1 MTLVLTG
8 ITRGEETMSQPL
20 IGRFDERGGTLGRSD
35 DATLTLPDPERLISR
50 IQAQILH
57 RDEHY
62 WLENISAASAV
73 LHNGRPLSAGMRV
86 ILSAGDELRIGE
98 YALQAAF
105 EDQATSATILRGRT
119 VVPPVHNT
127 SSPLKASK
135 MQSAAPVPEVGE
147 TLAEP
152 PWSSVKRTTPG
163 PDSPESLWRGF
174 LQGAGIEGSSL
185 PAAPTPQLLS
195 SIGEM
200 LKIAVGGLQ
209 RLVTMRAREKNEMQ
223 AQVTMIAPRDN
234 NPLKFSPDEEMA
246 LRMLLQPP
254 ARGFLDGPAA
264 LRDALTCLQSHQV
277 GMTAGMRAVLKAVL
291 DRLDPE
297 KLATLQGR
305 RSMFDFLRPA
315 RRRARLWDT
324 YLSQYRSLREEAKDN
339 FQRFFGE
346 VFREAYE
353 AQVRN
358 LDTPGDITGLRAG
371 SGKPQMPQ
379 RR

>member
-1 MTLVLTG
+1 MLD
-8 ITRGEETMSQPL
+8 EEPMSQPL

-50 IQAQILH
+50 VQAQVLH

-73 LHNGRPLSAGMRV
+73 LHNGRPLSIGMRV
-86 ILSAGDELRIGE
+86 ILSEGDKLRIGG

-105 EDQATSATILRGRT
+105 EDEATSATILRGRT

-127 SSPLKASK
+127 PSPPVKASK
-135 MQSAAPVPEVGE
+135 TPSTAPVPEVGE
-147 TLAEP
+147 PLAGA
-152 PWSSVKRTTPG
+152 PWSSSKRTTTG
-163 PDSPESLWRGF
+163 PDGPESLWRGF
-174 LQGAGIEGSSL
+174 LQGAGIEGSSI
-185 PAAPTPQLLS
+185 PGAPTPELLS

-209 RLVTMRAREKNEMQ
+209 RLVTIRARAKNEMQ
-223 AQVTMIAPRDN
+223 AEMTMIAPRAN
-234 NPLKFSPDEEMA
+234 NPLKFSPDEQLA
-246 LRMLLQPP
+246 LQMLLQPP

-264 LRDALTCLQSHQV
+264 LRDALTDLQSHQV
-277 GMTAGMRAVLKAVL
+277 GMTAGMRAVLEFVL

-315 RRRARLWDT
+315 RKRARLWDT
-324 YLSQYRSLREEAKDN
+324 YRSRYRSLRKETEDN
-339 FQRFFGE
+339 FQRLFGN

-353 AQVRN
+353 AQAHN
-358 LDTPGDITGLRAG
+358 LDTPGDTTGPKAG
-371 SGKPQMPQ
+371 SGKVEPQTPQ

>member
-1 MTLVLTG
+1 MTLVLRG
-8 ITRGEETMSQPL
+8 ITLDEEPMSQPL
-20 IGRFDERGGTLGRSD
+20 VGRFDERGGTLGRSD

-50 IQAQILH
+50 IQAQVLH

-73 LHNGRPLSAGMRV
+73 LHNGRPLSTGMRV
-86 ILSAGDELRIGE
+86 ILSEGDELRIGG

-105 EDQATSATILRGRT
+105 EDEATSAAILRGRT

-127 SSPLKASK
+127 TSPPVKASK
-135 MQSAAPVPEVGE
+135 TPSTAPVPEGGE
-147 TLAEP
+147 PLAEP
-152 PWSSVKRTTPG
+152 PSSSVKLTTTQ
-163 PDSPESLWRGF
+163 PDGPESLWRGF
-174 LQGAGIEGSSL
+174 LQGAGIENPSL
-185 PAAPTPQLLS
+185 PGAPTPQLLS

-209 RLVTMRAREKNEMQ
+209 RLVMMRARAKNEMQ
-223 AQVTMIAPRDN
+223 AGMTMSAPREN
-234 NPLKFSPDEEMA
+234 NPLKFSPDEQMA
-246 LRMLLQPP
+246 LQMLLQPP

-277 GMTAGMRAVLKAVL
+277 GMTAGTRAVLEAVL

-305 RSMFDFLRPA
+305 RSMFDFLWPA

-324 YLSQYRSLREEAKDN
+324 YLSQYRSLRGEAEDN
-339 FQRFFGE
+339 FQRFFEE

-353 AQVRN
+353 APVRN
-358 LDTPGDITGLRAG
+358 LDTPGDITELRAG
-371 SGKPQMPQ
+371 SGKVKPQ